1 MIWWRYPQY
10 LERYL
15 IHCRCLFVCLSN
27 EWMKKWSS
35 SGKLVAALGLRP
47 HLAIHFPIYHKVVFT
62 LACILVVDV
71 SLCILPLHPRFQIL
85 RRSKGLCLLATV
97 SLGTCVLGL
106 VTEHV
111 INKYILIVWTWE
123 NERGYLEC
131 DFWGRDW
138 VGSAL
143 CGLIMYLFMRLNVY
157 LSLQKVSGFIL
168 LSVCMCVIFHGHN
181 SPVLLGSSWATK

>member
-1 MIWWRYPQY
+1 M
-10 LERYL
+10 LV
-15 IHCRCLFVCLSN
+15 CLFIKWVN
-27 EWMKKWSS
+27 EELVIFWQVG
-35 SGKLVAALGLRP
+35 SGSGTQTSY
-47 HLAIHFPIYHKVVFT
+47 LAIHSPKHPKVVFT
-62 LACILVVDV
+62 LACILVVDL
-71 SLCILPLHPRFQIL
+71 SLCILPLHLWFQIL

-97 SLGTCVLGL
+97 CLGTCVLGL

-111 INKYILIVWTWE
+111 INKYILIVGTWE
-123 NERGYLEC
+123 NESGYLEC